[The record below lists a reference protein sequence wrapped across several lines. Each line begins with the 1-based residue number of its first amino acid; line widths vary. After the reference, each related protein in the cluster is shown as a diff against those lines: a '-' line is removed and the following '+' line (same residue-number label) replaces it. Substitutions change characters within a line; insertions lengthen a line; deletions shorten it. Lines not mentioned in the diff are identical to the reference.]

1 MRQARSMYVPSLVS
15 TLIFSPLL
23 MNGGTWTVIPVS
35 IFAGLKVLVAV
46 AFLMPGS
53 VSTTVSTTEGGIST
67 PIARLLR
74 FHLRWRSEEHTS
86 ELQSPDHL
94 VCRLL

>member
-1 MRQARSMYVPSLVS
+1 MVS

-35 IFAGLKVLVAV
+35 IFAGLNVLVAV

-67 PIARLLR
+67 PIARPL
-74 FHLRWRSEEHTS
+74 
-86 ELQSPDHL
+86 
-94 VCRLL
+94 